1 MADAVDKALAIVTG
15 DVLAKSV
22 EELLAEAQ
30 EELDH
35 AATEAR
41 RPPGNVEPQ
50 LLKITGLLAAVI
62 VGAYRN
68 AGRSVELDDEAATEI
83 RDATAIA
90 ANEVSHEVEGR
101 LTYPFIHK
109 ALIDLHRRSGQLT
122 RLKDNGSAVELF
134 KGAAHLA
141 GVIVNAID
149 SGRVSLLVAPA

>member
-1 MADAVDKALAIVTG
+1 MANAVDRALATITG
-15 DVLAKSV
+15 DVLAESV
-22 EELLAEAQ
+22 EELLAGAQ
-30 EELDH
+30 EELDR

-50 LLKITGLLAAVI
+50 LLKIAGLLAAVI
-62 VGAYRN
+62 VGAYEN
-68 AGRSVELDDEAATEI
+68 AGHSAELDDEAATEI
-83 RDATAIA
+83 RDAAATA

-134 KGAAHLA
+134 KGAGYLA
-141 GVIVNAID
+141 GVIVHAID